1 MPPPSTD
8 RHREFLRCFTANE
21 AAIRAYVR
29 RLVPLRS
36 DADDVMQEVAVVLW
50 EKFDEFREGG
60 DFRAWALGVARFE
73 VLAWLRDKARD
84 RLVLAQD
91 VARPWNRACK
101 NSKGRSASCSW
112 PPMRRV
118 LACRRSRRRVGARWR
133 GSTSGCICTVK
144 ECSFPCGVII
154 RIGWNFR
161 ASTYTAACTR
171 T

>member
-50 EKFDEFREGG
+50 EKFDEFRVGG

-91 VARPWNRACK
+91 VAELLADETRRDEPRLSRRARPWNRACK
-101 NSKGRSASCSW
+101 NSKGRSASALGRLCAACSRAGGRGAKW
-112 PPMRRV
+112 PLGGRV
-118 LACRRSRRRVGARWR
+118 LPVAVPHAATVARLH
-133 GSTSGCICTVK
+133 
-144 ECSFPCGVII
+144 P
-154 RIGWNFR
+154 
-161 ASTYTAACTR
+161 A
-171 T
+171 